1 MMETL
6 CGWTNETWGKWL
18 IAGTLIVVGGSHF
31 GYLSMIPS
39 MSVPVFGNV
48 GNLMGIVAVVGG
60 VCMVLGAFPLG
71 TLADKPVKKG
81 RDPRV

>member
-6 CGWTNETWGKWL
+6 CGWTNATWGKWL

-31 GYLSMIPS
+31 GYLSTIPS
-39 MSVPVFGNV
+39 WSLPVVGNV

-60 VCMVLGAFPLG
+60 VCMIGACCLPG
-71 TLADKPVKKG
+71 SSDTE
-81 RDPRV
+81 